1 MSINGLE
8 KSNYIM
14 IFQLFQ
20 GLENE
25 DDTLR
30 INDKTLFIYL
40 LMLQHSLNNS
50 K

>member
-14 IFQLFQ
+14 IFQLIQ

-40 LMLQHSLNNS
+40 CYNVV
-50 K
+50 